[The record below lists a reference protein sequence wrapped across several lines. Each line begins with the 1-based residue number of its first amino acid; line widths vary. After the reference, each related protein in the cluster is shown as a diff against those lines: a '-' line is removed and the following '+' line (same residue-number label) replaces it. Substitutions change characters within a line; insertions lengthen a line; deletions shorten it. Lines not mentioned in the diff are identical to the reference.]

1 MATIN
6 YKLLQEN
13 NISDADYHTLI
24 KISQQEVELL
34 KEEMFPELLAKD
46 LIRFNKSPKDA
57 VKAVRLSKKGKE
69 FLRKVELATSDPKL
83 IDFCDQL
90 CDLYDSYGIPTG
102 NKVRVLDN
110 LEWFVTKTNFDT
122 SEVEQGIDSWLSNG
136 YKVWLENLFW
146 DRKRANVYTT
156 MASRTLGQSPLYEFM
171 RREQGLQW

>member
-6 YKLLQEN
+6 YKLLYLQGFT
-13 NISDADYHTLI
+13 DDDYHTLI
-24 KISQQEVELL
+24 KISQQETELL
-34 KEEMFPELLAKD
+34 SEDMFPHLLEKEV
-46 LIRFNKSPKDA
+46 IQFNKSPKDP

-69 FLRKVELATSDPKL
+69 LLRQLDL
-83 IDFCDQL
+83 IGTPEEVQL
-90 CDLYDSYGIPTG
+90 CDDLCDLFDSYGIPTG

-110 LEWFVTKTNFDT
+110 LNWFISKTKFDT
-122 SEVEQGIDSWLSNG
+122 SEVTQGIESWLSNG

-156 MASRTLGQSPLYEFM
+156 MNSRTLGQSPLYEYM